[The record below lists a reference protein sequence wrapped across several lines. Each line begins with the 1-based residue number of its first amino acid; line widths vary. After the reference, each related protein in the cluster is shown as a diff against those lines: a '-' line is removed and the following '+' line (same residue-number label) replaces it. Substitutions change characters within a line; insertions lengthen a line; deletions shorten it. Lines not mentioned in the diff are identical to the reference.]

1 MANFC
6 KNCGNRVN
14 ANDIYCPHCGY
25 KIANNT
31 RGNIIANYD
40 DKAISGL
47 ALSFF
52 GLLFCTFFSII
63 GLIVSI
69 INLQNINN
77 GKISDKNKVIVIA
90 GIAVGA
96 LGLFY
101 FLGNI
106 IIHNNAI
113 INNVD
118 SWISNA

>member
-6 KNCGNRVN
+6 KNCGNRVI

-31 RGNIIANYD
+31 RDNIIANYD

-47 ALSFF
+47 ALSFL

-63 GLIVSI
+63 GLIVSLV
-69 INLQNINN
+69 NLQNINN
-77 GKISDKNKVIVIA
+77 GKLSDKNKVIVIA